1 MRYFN
6 NALEDRRVFYSIDP
20 SVGDSSS
27 KYKLRSDLTKGVP
40 LPKSPI
46 STTDIA
52 TTTTTTT
59 PTSSDVYHSGNAS
72 AIKTQANNERDPL
85 NMTVWTIAGAVKIE
99 NGEVD
104 QNKIIE
110 QTMAAHGTLNAG
122 FSGIQ
127 PVTGLDNL
135 RQMRYEF
142 EIARAEENDRN
153 FQAALA
159 RDAAKE
165 ASNNPG
171 VSGNNTAAQI
181 MGTIFQAISMLF

>member
-1 MRYFN
+1 MRY
-6 NALEDRRVFYSIDP
+6 LSD
-20 SVGDSSS
+20 
-27 KYKLRSDLTKGVP
+27 KYQLRSDLTKGVP

-59 PTSSDVYHSGNAS
+59 TPPSSDVYRSGNAS
-72 AIKTQANNERDPL
+72 AIKTQAKIKTQANNERAL
-85 NMTVWTIAGAVKIE
+85 NMTVWTIAGAVEIE

-104 QNKIIE
+104 RNKIIE
-110 QTMAAHGTLNAG
+110 QTMAAQGTLSPG
-122 FSGIQ
+122 FSGQ

-159 RDAAKE
+159 RDAAKRN
-165 ASNNPG
+165 SSTQGTSPQ
-171 VSGNNTAAQI
+171 GN
-181 MGTIFQAISMLF
+181 GWGQAIATIGSLIQAFV